1 MTAPL
6 IPLLGR
12 QRLLFLLYP
21 PPTCTG
27 EQKGS
32 DYEVKVPTL
41 SHHPQEGDGARSEG
55 FK

>member
-1 MTAPL
+1 MSASL
-6 IPLLGR
+6 IAQLGR

-27 EQKGS
+27 EKKWS
-32 DYEVKVPTL
+32 DYEVKGPAL
-41 SHHPQEGDGARSEG
+41 PYDRQEGEGARSEG